1 MNKTSIALFLGTFAV
16 GAVAALLARTALF
29 DPHAG
34 HAAHAA
40 GGGDYAA
47 MVSNPLAPAATKDVS
62 STGHEAGH
70 AVGHGSGSAA
80 AAGHDTGAGAAAASA
95 STGHAA
101 GHGTDHAAPAHPA
114 KAKDAEAS
122 SAEKPVN
129 TVCGICGME
138 VDPKVPT
145 AQYKGKTIGF
155 GCKVC
160 LPKFKADPDR
170 YGPYYLRNE
179 VIKEP

>member
-1 MNKTSIALFLGTFAV
+1 MNKTSIALFAGMFAV

-34 HAAHAA
+34 HTAHAA

-47 MVSNPLAPAATKDVS
+47 MVSNPLAPAATK
-62 STGHEAGH
+62 EA
-70 AVGHGSGSAA
+70 
-80 AAGHDTGAGAAAASA
+80 A

-101 GHGTDHAAPAHPA
+101 GHGAGHAAPAHPT
-114 KAKDAEAS
+114 KAKDAEAP